1 MDQDPCWVV
10 LLNTITVSF
19 LCKDV
24 NSSKDVS
31 FPTFLEHS
39 VVVGIALQRATSLI
53 LTPKAW
59 PIQWMIAIPSFVPS
73 YAAPCN
79 NHIYLLCSPCM
90 CQKHN
95 IDIRMH
101 VTPSLGASP
110 RKPEEGFC
118 VRQAP
123 HPFYTMFHISLLDD
137 NDQYYICSTF
147 VLSRCQSHVRRVYLQ
162 YQMLLTLM
170 ESLSHP
176 RRNW

>member
-1 MDQDPCWVV
+1 
-10 LLNTITVSF
+10 
-19 LCKDV
+19 
-24 NSSKDVS
+24 
-31 FPTFLEHS
+31 
-39 VVVGIALQRATSLI
+39 
-53 LTPKAW
+53 
-59 PIQWMIAIPSFVPS
+59 MIAIPSFVPS
-73 YAAPCN
+73 CAAQCN

-123 HPFYTMFHISLLDD
+123 HPFYAMFHISLFVV

-147 VLSRCQSHVRRVYLQ
+147 FLSRCQSVPIVPDAFNTHGELVSPQEELVDQQLLQ
-162 YQMLLTLM
+162 QIRQNLNLFI
-170 ESLSHP
+170 
-176 RRNW
+176 